1 MANIVKKEYSEEAE
15 AAISVLRALVLSKKG
30 PSTVQSVLADYR
42 ELEGGPLMYKKFG
55 YPNADEFL
63 KSTGEFVV
71 QNRMGEAVIFV
82 KPSKESA
89 HILKMVAAQ
98 KNTKTRKSGFS
109 IQRQPQKRTGGNSWN
124 PSAYNKIYSQMP
136 NKVNQFGQR
145 RYFQQSQNY
154 QRYQHPNNPL
164 KPFFQNSPDGFGLMN
179 QNRQNNNVN
188 QPKPMMTSKVAPP
201 PAKFYNSS
209 SQLQN
214 NQRNNR
220 LETNNN
226 NLTTKNFNKVT
237 QDLAKTAN
245 AQLPSNDL
253 RHKLN
258 DRSPQ
263 TLHLEVLNRTNQE
276 QFMPVRS
283 LDQRNDQNSFLK
295 TKSSAKDNQ
304 QAPDTCNKQPHL
316 PTGTPAIQTQDHKS
330 VNSRLR
336 ISKDVTP
343 TSPPIQKVAKV
354 FPVRDNSA
362 CNDYD
367 ANSVLTPV
375 VPLPTIPGQ
384 KTLQDRLKIKQQVD
398 SSDLEK
404 AARVVT
410 PQTIKSTDAEPK
422 SPASSTQ
429 LISGTTHT
437 VRSKEPFSWDQPMAT
452 PVEMLYK
459 YAKCNDYPRPMYTYF
474 KLRNKRIQC
483 RVMVNGSTYSTY
495 PDDFANEFEGQ
506 FAAAQ
511 IAIENIKRDEERN
524 NYSVCLDSD
533 YEIAIKIHE
542 LLMQC
547 PHGMF
552 SKNIPEAFREA
563 HQSLLPDNWEL
574 IILSHSH
581 MFSKEEAQEKTIVF
595 ANVFEENES
604 RNSAPSITSEA
615 KSMAANVLQLPW
627 KEQYWNLYVTNP
639 VSTVEIWARLV
650 GPEYS
655 DKMDALITDIELSM
669 MGCEKRKPSI
679 VAIGEYYL
687 VSTTDCWYRVRV
699 EGIDSDNDQCV
710 CFFIDIGEW
719 ENVALGEMYVCDAK
733 YLSLPGQSV
742 CFTLDGLEDFG
753 ENPKVK
759 THLDNL
765 ISGKVCIGEIL
776 SQQNEYEKD
785 GDNADLGDARIK
797 MILYDT
803 SSDEDINLNPVI
815 LKHICDDMPK
825 PELDRKGVSTV
836 VVTHVDDFGDVYC
849 QLKDDAIV
857 YIQKLINNLIKS
869 NVLETKHRGL
879 YKTKSTEQQL
889 YLVQDEKDN
898 KWYRASLEVDESS
911 TQCRML
917 FVDTGCQKSVN
928 VSNVYRLEMLSVALS
943 RYPAQAIR
951 MRMFDIPV
959 VTDYLLSR
967 MRVLL
972 KTGLTAMVKVAAFSV
987 IPLVK
992 IYMHLEQNN
1001 ILVCVNDSIRSEM
1014 ELDLSS
1020 EIISNPRITS
1030 YELSSNSS
1038 KASSTKMNGS
1048 FTSDYSISSHEA
1060 AELSKSFS
1068 KLNIEQRKLISPV
1081 PSQVTPKLAKLP
1093 LPGIHELF
1101 DVIVTIASSPNYF
1114 IVQPY
1119 LQAVQLN
1126 RMMRELQ
1133 EFCTSKAERVPM
1145 DGVEQGEVYAGFND
1159 DDGHWYR
1166 VIAVNIICGSI
1177 HVYCCDFGQIR
1188 VIDSESLRVLPA
1200 HLRLLPQQ
1208 AVKAKLHGVQPVHGD
1223 WSTEDA
1229 VRFQQLTV
1237 GKKFAS
1243 YIYNIQSDEFN
1254 PNDNIV
1260 DLMLIDVST
1269 DDDIFIHQILVEE
1282 NRAVLTIK

>member
-1 MANIVKKEYSEEAE
+1 MSNIAKREFSEEAE
-15 AAISVLRALVLSKKG
+15 AAISVLRALVSSKKG

-55 YPNADEFL
+55 YPNADEFF

-71 QNRMGEAVIFV
+71 QNRVGETVIFV
-82 KPSKESA
+82 KPSKDSA

-124 PSAYNKIYSQMP
+124 PSAYNKIYSQM
-136 NKVNQFGQR
+136 NNRGNAFVQR
-145 RYFQQSQNY
+145 GNLQQSQYY

-164 KPFFQNSPDGFGLMN
+164 KSYFQNSSDGFGLAN
-179 QNRQNNNVN
+179 HHRQNNNVN
-188 QPKPMMTSKVAPP
+188 HPKPVMIGKVAPP
-201 PAKFYNSS
+201 PNKFYNSS
-209 SQLQN
+209 LQLQN

-220 LETNNN
+220 VETNNN
-226 NLTTKNFNKVT
+226 NSTTKNFNKIT
-237 QDLAKTAN
+237 QDTIKAAN
-245 AQLPSNDL
+245 VHLPSNNL

-258 DRSPQ
+258 DRPPQ
-263 TLHLEVLNRTNQE
+263 MLHLDVTNRMNQE
-276 QFMPVRS
+276 QHVPVRS
-283 LDQRNDQNSFLK
+283 PDYRNDQNNLLK
-295 TKSSAKDNQ
+295 PKYSIKDNQ
-304 QAPDTCNKQPHL
+304 QALDTCNKQQHSPAMT
-316 PTGTPAIQTQDHKS
+316 PTVQPQDNKS

-336 ISKDVTP
+336 VSKDVTP
-343 TSPPIQKVAKV
+343 TSPPVQKTPKV
-354 FPVRDNSA
+354 FH
-362 CNDYD
+362 CIDYEV
-367 ANSVLTPV
+367 NNHTT

-398 SSDLEK
+398 KVDLEK
-404 AARVVT
+404 AARVITQQIT
-410 PQTIKSTDAEPK
+410 PFKSADEE
-422 SPASSTQ
+422 
-429 LISGTTHT
+429 
-437 VRSKEPFSWDQPMAT
+437 SK
-452 PVEMLYK
+452 
-459 YAKCNDYPRPMYTYF
+459 
-474 KLRNKRIQC
+474 
-483 RVMVNGSTYSTY
+483 VNSSTYSTY

-511 IAIENIKRDEERN
+511 IAIENIKRDEEMN

-533 YEIAIKIHE
+533 YEIAVKIHE

-563 HQSLLPDNWEL
+563 HQLLLPDNWEL
-574 IILSHSH
+574 IILSHPDLY
-581 MFSKEEAQEKTIVF
+581 SKEEAQEKTIVF
-595 ANVFEENES
+595 ANTDADGS
-604 RNSAPSITSEA
+604 RNSNPSITSQA
-615 KSMAANVLQLPW
+615 KSMEANVLQLPW

-655 DKMDALITDIELSM
+655 DRMDALITDIELSM
-669 MGCEKRKPSI
+669 MGCEKRKPATVS
-679 VAIGEYYL
+679 IGEYYL

-699 EGIDSDNDQCV
+699 EGIHSDGNQYF

-719 ENVALGEMYVCDAK
+719 EHVALEEIYICDAQ

-753 ENPKVK
+753 ENPKAK
-759 THLDNL
+759 PHLDNL

-776 SQQNEYEKD
+776 TQRNEYEKD
-785 GDNADLGDARIK
+785 GGDTDFSDARIK

-815 LKHICDDMPK
+815 LKHICDDMPR

-836 VVTHVDDFGDVYC
+836 VVTHVDDSGDVYC
-849 QLKDDAIV
+849 QLKDGAIV

-869 NVLETKHRGL
+869 DVLETKHRGL
-879 YKTKSTEQQL
+879 FQTKSSEQQL

-898 KWYRASLEVDESS
+898 KWYRASLKAEESGS
-911 TQCRML
+911 HCRML
-917 FVDTGCQKSVN
+917 YVDIGFETSVN

-951 MRMFDIPV
+951 MRMFDIPS

-972 KTGLTAMVKVAAFSV
+972 KTGLTAMVKVAALSV

-992 IYMHLEQNN
+992 IYMHLKQNN

-1020 EIISNPRITS
+1020 EVISNPRITS
-1030 YELSSNSS
+1030 NELSSNSS
-1038 KASSTKMNGS
+1038 IASSTKLNVS
-1048 FTSDYSISSHEA
+1048 IASDYSIGSHEA

-1068 KLNIEQRKLISPV
+1068 RLNIEQRKLISPV
-1081 PSQVTPKLAKLP
+1081 PSQVTPRLAKFT
-1093 LPGIHELF
+1093 LPGIGELF
-1101 DVIVTIASSPNYF
+1101 DVVVTIASSPNYF

-1126 RMMRELQ
+1126 RMMREIQ
-1133 EFCTSKAERVPM
+1133 EFCTTKAERVSE
-1145 DGVEQGEVYAGFND
+1145 DSVEQGEVYAGFNS

-1166 VIAVNIICGSI
+1166 VVAVNIICGSI

-1188 VIDSESLRVLPA
+1188 VIDSSSLRVLPA

-1208 AVKAKLHGVQPVHGD
+1208 AVKAKLHGVQPAHGD

-1229 VRFQQLTV
+1229 VRFQELTV

-1243 YIYNIQSDEFN
+1243 YIYNIQTDEFN
-1254 PNDNIV
+1254 PNENIV

-1269 DDDIFIHQILVEE
+1269 EDDILIHKILVDEK
-1282 NRAVLTIK
+1282 RAVLISK